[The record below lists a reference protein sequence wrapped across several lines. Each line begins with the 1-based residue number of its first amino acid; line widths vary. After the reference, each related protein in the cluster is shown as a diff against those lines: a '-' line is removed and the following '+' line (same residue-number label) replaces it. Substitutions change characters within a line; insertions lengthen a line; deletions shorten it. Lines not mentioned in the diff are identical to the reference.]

1 MLKEKWHIHKQQL
14 DMPELASL
22 PQDLAICQI
31 MEWNYCLVYYFFLFL
46 IASGEVNSCMH
57 FAHNFNF
64 QVSWYYG

>member
-31 MEWNYCLVYYFFLFL
+31 MEWNYCLVYYFFFVLDSF
-46 IASGEVNSCMH
+46 
-57 FAHNFNF
+57 
-64 QVSWYYG
+64 W